1 MPPLDEFDATDIA
14 LYHIVFIGNSIDN
27 TIKAFSAIIDKVD
40 LEHERALY
48 VSTYSQVLIQTLSF
62 LDEYHNFVRS
72 ADPDLDM
79 TINAI
84 KKAVRPAVVQINEW
98 KELEAFRNNALAH
111 NLRDVKNKISV
122 FQRGLSSYDV
132 PKTGF
137 ELSVLQNCIAM
148 IKKTFESGFRERL
161 RTIQDYLDRTDRP
174 AEQVRVKDEQDM
186 RDRIERITA
195 EINSNILE
203 LKRGVSAQ
211 GDVCSPNNDGIRND
225 KIFT

>member
-1 MPPLDEFDATDIA
+1 MPPLDEFDAADIA

-27 TIKAFSAIIDKVD
+27 IIKAFSAIIDKVD

-48 VSTYSQVLIQTLSF
+48 VSTFSQVLIQTVSF

-72 ADPDLDM
+72 ANPDLDV
-79 TINAI
+79 TIKAI
-84 KKAVRPAVVQINEW
+84 KKAVRPAVAQINEW
-98 KELEAFRNNALAH
+98 KELGAFRNNALAH
-111 NLRDVKNKISV
+111 NLRDAKKNISV

-148 IKKTFESGFRERL
+148 VKKTFESAFQERL
-161 RTIQDYLDRTDRP
+161 RAIQDYLDRTDRP
-174 AEQVRVKDEQDM
+174 AAQVRVKDEQDM

-195 EINSNILE
+195 AINRNILE
-203 LKRGVSAQ
+203 LKRSVPTQ
-211 GDVCSPNNDGIRND
+211 GDARFPNNDRD
-225 KIFT
+225 VD